1 MQTFAKRRGTIMEL
15 SHGAVCGELLLD
27 IIFYEK
33 FCGRLSA
40 EMEYLL
46 EQHLKDCHCCRRRIH
61 GFQQMLQEPAPVRN
75 FG

>member
-1 MQTFAKRRGTIMEL
+1 MEL
-15 SHGAVCGELLLD
+15 SHGTVCGELLLD

-33 FCGRLSA
+33 FCGRLSS

-46 EQHLKDCHCCRRRIH
+46 EQHLKKCPCCRRRIL
-61 GFQQMLQEPAPVRN
+61 GFQQMLLEPVPVRN

>member
-1 MQTFAKRRGTIMEL
+1 MEL
-15 SHGAVCGELLLD
+15 SHKTVCGELLLD

-40 EMEYLL
+40 EMDYLL
-46 EQHLKDCHCCRRRIH
+46 EQHLNKCAYCRSRIL
-61 GFQQMLQEPAPVRN
+61 GFEQTLLEPAPMRN

>member
-1 MQTFAKRRGTIMEL
+1 MEL
-15 SHGAVCGELLLD
+15 SQRTVCGELLLD

-33 FCGRLSA
+33 FRGRLSA

-46 EQHLKDCHCCRRRIH
+46 EQHLKKCPCCRRRIL
-61 GFQQMLQEPAPVRN
+61 GFERMLLRPVHVRN